1 MHLIVIPVLEWEHPV
16 MGITFIGRKNNA
28 RCVNVENGGA
38 VMRAAADHAIQGIV
52 AECGGN
58 ALCATCHVYVDE
70 PWISKLGPVGDD
82 ESTFLDM
89 TAAVQTAGCVV
100 GSGLTGARRP
110 LAPSA
115 GQPGVKQ
122 E

>member
-1 MHLIVIPVLEWEHPV
+1 MHLIVIPVLEWEHPPTE
-16 MGITFIGRKNNA
+16 ITFIGRKNNA

-38 VMRAAADHAIQGIV
+38 VMRAAADYAIQGIV

-89 TAAVQTAGCVV
+89 IAAVRTAGCVV
-100 GSGLTGARRP
+100 RGHTGARRP

-115 GQPGVKQ
+115 GQAGVKQ